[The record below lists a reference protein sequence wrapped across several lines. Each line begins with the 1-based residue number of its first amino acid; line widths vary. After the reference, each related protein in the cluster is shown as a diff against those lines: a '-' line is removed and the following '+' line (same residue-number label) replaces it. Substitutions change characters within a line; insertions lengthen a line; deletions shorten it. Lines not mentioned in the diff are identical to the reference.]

1 MLLKKDLFAEYEEKN
16 NVPAFFK
23 NLYPAITITEYK
35 KLINDPTFKNK
46 TFYLCEDCFMETTR
60 FMKSFGGSGSKFQTK
75 FGILAEVMK
84 KDPFLKSVY
93 VKIFI
98 IFYDF

>member
-1 MLLKKDLFAEYEEKN
+1 
-16 NVPAFFK
+16 
-23 NLYPAITITEYK
+23 
-35 KLINDPTFKNK
+35 
-46 TFYLCEDCFMETTR
+46 MEITR

-93 VKIFI
+93 VK
-98 IFYDF
+98 